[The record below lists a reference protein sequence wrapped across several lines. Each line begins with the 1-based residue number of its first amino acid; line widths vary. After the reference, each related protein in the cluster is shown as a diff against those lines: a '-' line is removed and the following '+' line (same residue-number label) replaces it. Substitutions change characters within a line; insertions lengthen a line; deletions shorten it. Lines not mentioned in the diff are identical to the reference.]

1 MITADR
7 SGAGA
12 LAIQPALRV
21 ALTNDLVITYDN
33 VPFTVRLNNDVQ
45 SYSLESA
52 SLLDYEVDF
61 IEAV

>member
-1 MITADR
+1 M
-7 SGAGA
+7 
-12 LAIQPALRV
+12 ALRV
-21 ALTNDLVITYDN
+21 ALTNDLVMTYDN

-45 SYSLESA
+45 AYSLASA